1 MFNLPAGPEIVIIA
15 ALALLFFGPRKLP
28 ELARSLGQGIAQFKR
43 AVQEATSQ
51 LQNLADMDESTSTG
65 WKSTSYTPPAQSDPM
80 SGVSSEPEY
89 GNPPPETPS
98 AQPSSSPT
106 NDDRRIGPL
115 A

>member
-1 MFNLPAGPEIVIIA
+1 MLNLPAGPEIIIIA

-43 AVQEATSQ
+43 AVHEATSQ

-65 WKSTSYTPPAQSDPM
+65 WKSTSYSPPVQSDPM
-80 SGVSSEPEY
+80 SPQALEPQY
-89 GNPPPETPS
+89 GNPPPETSPPS
-98 AQPSSSPT
+98 PSPS

-115 A
+115 T